1 MNKKLIILDILC
13 YGVIPYFVW
22 KFGREPFG
30 DYIAILLSTIPG
42 FIYTVYRF
50 MKEKQFNIAGLF
62 IIGSLLISTTVNLLS
77 SSAESMLWNQVY
89 LGFGFAVFHLLT
101 VLFRKPMA
109 LYFTVDMA
117 YLQGYPRK
125 GSKELFHKK
134 GLFMWFQL
142 MSLLFVIRGIFQNC
156 LKAWLIGTYGANGY
170 DQVII
175 YMNISGWVFSG
186 VIVVGYLF
194 ISNKIMVFTGQKK
207 EKKPETS
214 IDNIQP

>member
-1 MNKKLIILDILC
+1 MNKKLMLLDIIC
-13 YGVIPYFVW
+13 YAVIPYFAW

-50 MKEKQFNIAGLF
+50 VKEKQFNIAGLF
-62 IIGSLLISTTVNLLS
+62 IISSLLLGTVVNLLS

-89 LGFGFAVFHLLT
+89 LGYGFAVFHLIT
-101 VLFRKPMA
+101 VIFKQPMA

-125 GSKELFHKK
+125 NSKALFNKK

-142 MSLLFVIRGIFQNC
+142 MSLLFVVRGIFQNS
-156 LKAWLIGTYGANGY
+156 LKAWLIGTYGAGGY
-170 DQVII
+170 DQMII
-175 YMNISGWVFSG
+175 YMNVSGWIFSG
-186 VIVVGYLF
+186 LIMLGYFF

-207 EKKPETS
+207 ANARDSSLKKV
-214 IDNIQP
+214 